1 MHAQRSAAVVTVGT
15 EITAGLRLD
24 TNTREIAT
32 SLLKAGYTVAEA
44 VSLPDDMTAV
54 ARTLQR
60 LVGAYEL
67 VMVTGGLGPTHD
79 DITRDAAAEAL
90 GLPLVA
96 DPALEAS
103 LAHWAS
109 RQASAE
115 ATAQVLRQAL
125 ILEGAR
131 FIPPITGTAPG
142 QIVVTRFGS
151 TLVLLPGPPHEM
163 APMVVEFL
171 GEAADGVLPRELS
184 CTGLTE
190 SDAQIAA
197 QEVLSSHPGVDL
209 ALLAK
214 PGDLRVVLL
223 DAGAGAAGVE
233 LATAAVRSALG
244 DACYADDGS
253 TLAESVIRLATSRN
267 VTLATAESCTGGLVG
282 AALTSVS
289 GSSAVFMGGMITY
302 ANEAKAS
309 QLGVSPD
316 TLTQYGAVSAESAG
330 EMALGVRER
339 FEVDVAVSVTG
350 VAGPTGGTQDKP
362 VGLVW
367 YGIATP
373 AGTTTLRRIHPG
385 DREGVR
391 ERATITALHLFWQTL
406 SRM

>member
-1 MHAQRSAAVVTVGT
+1 MCAKRTAAVVTVGT

-24 TNTREIAT
+24 TNTRDVAT
-32 SLLKAGYTVAEA
+32 ALLKAGYTVTEA
-44 VSLPDDMTAV
+44 ISLPDDNASV
-54 ARTLQR
+54 VHALQR
-60 LVGAYEL
+60 LVAAYEL
-67 VMVTGGLGPTHD
+67 VVVTGGLGPTHD

-90 GLPLVA
+90 GVPLVA
-96 DPALEAS
+96 DPGLAAS
-103 LAHWAS
+103 LKQWAS
-109 RQASAE
+109 RQATDFAS
-115 ATAQVLRQAL
+115 AQVLRQAS
-125 ILEGAR
+125 ILDGAR
-131 FIPPITGTAPG
+131 IIHPTTGTAPG
-142 QIVVTRFGS
+142 QVVATRFGS

-163 APMVVEFL
+163 APMLVEFL
-171 GEAADGVLPRELS
+171 GAQADGVLPRELS

-190 SDAQIAA
+190 SDAQITA
-197 QEVLSSHPGVDL
+197 QEVLGSHPGVDL

-223 DAGAGAAGVE
+223 DAGAGAQGVDR
-233 LATAAVRSALG
+233 AAAAVRAALG

-253 TLAESVIRLATSRN
+253 TLAESVIRLAVAKN
-267 VTLATAESCTGGLVG
+267 VLLATAESCTGGLVG

-289 GSSAVFMGGMITY
+289 GSSAVYVGGLVTY

-309 QLGVSPD
+309 QLGVSAD
-316 TLTQYGAVSAESAG
+316 TLARYGAVSAETAE
-330 EMALGVRER
+330 EMALGVRDR
-339 FEVDVAVSVTG
+339 LEVDLAVSVTG
-350 VAGPTGGTQDKP
+350 VAGPTGGTRDKP

-373 AGTTTLRRIHPG
+373 TGTSTQRRIHPG

>member
-1 MHAQRSAAVVTVGT
+1 MRAQRSAAVVTVGT

-32 SLLKAGYTVAEA
+32 ALLKAGYTVAEA

-54 ARTLQR
+54 ARALQR

-96 DPALEAS
+96 DPTLEAS

-125 ILEGAR
+125 VLQGAR
-131 FIPPITGTAPG
+131 IIPPTTGTAPG
-142 QIVVTRFGS
+142 QIIETRFGG
-151 TLVLLPGPPHEM
+151 LLILLPGPPHEM

-171 GEAADGVLPRELS
+171 GEAHDGVLPRELS

-223 DAGAGAAGVE
+223 DAGAGEAGVE
-233 LATAAVRSALG
+233 LATAAVRAALG

-289 GSSAVFMGGMITY
+289 GSSAVFMGGIITY

-316 TLTQYGAVSAESAG
+316 TLEQYGAVSAESAE

-373 AGTTTLRRIHPG
+373 TGTTTLKRIHPG